1 MAAEFDGKKNA
12 GTSRMGTCGKGIV
25 LVACCVASASALAAT
40 VTLNGETTYNV
51 ESGTNTVSDTLTGGG
66 SILKTGNGALNL
78 TGEGNDFTGGTKV
91 NAGAVLVNALNALG
105 SGSVEVAAKT
115 AGVWFNV
122 APATTGGYTL
132 FGNALTF
139 TGPEDCSFGGAA
151 LGVDRLGDSSGDGA
165 RNAIFF
171 QNTRLTNSIS
181 GTRSYRLRHNP
192 KNTGGPLNGGP
203 STIFDGPLSVA
214 EGKGIFLNVYGTMTI
229 NGPITATILS
239 GGEAWSG
246 GGYLDLNNPANRI
259 GRMYVASDRVR
270 CGDTNVLGGAELV
283 WRVTCEALGATDCA
297 WVDLCGHNQTVAALR
312 QYIFGGSATA
322 GWNKTRWEA
331 EDNRKG
337 ISVKSDQPATLTI
350 TGMADDKEACT
361 MVRGAVSLVLDAQDY
376 PSFTQ
381 TFTHFKSAFTGT
393 TTVRKGTLRIT
404 GKARFT
410 GTPSI
415 TVEPGAAFVNAST
428 NTQPSL
434 ANVTNLV
441 VRGTFDASTA
451 TLNPFVKTLKNLEV
465 ASGATL
471 KLPEGSLVNAQSV
484 TLGGQTFT
492 SGHLTADR
500 LAALSGATV
509 SGITVVVGNGEAVN
523 WTGAVSES
531 FSTVGN
537 WDPALASAD
546 DLAGGM
552 LHPTF
557 AAAGTRATV
566 DADAIFM
573 GMTFRAAAGQAGFTL
588 ARDAATP
595 PHGLTICRGPVGAY
609 LNDAAGTAHTYTIDA
624 PLALEGPVTF
634 HADTNQTLVLRNA
647 FHDTAAVQGRVL
659 TIDGGGV
666 NGNTAYGKVVF
677 AGTNVV
683 GGAIVSTSSL
693 WRVSGKLANPGD
705 AYTGNPRNDDSEAI
719 RLRVNK
725 AITSGGTTLS
735 YGIELDNATIG
746 KSILVDNV
754 MGLRSFT
761 ALNNTTNEIT
771 GFLCYNPATS
781 NHHGMALMPGSVT
794 TLSGGL
800 HASHSFRIYN
810 GGTLRIRERPV
821 TCLCSA
827 GFNPSN
833 GKAIFD
839 VPGNTFAY
847 MLLGYSGYG
856 GGSTTVEMLVNN
868 VMTNGAVEVGGDG
881 GSAGQAND
889 ISSGTHTLDIH
900 CTTQRCAIVAVRT
913 RGVLTGEYPAM
924 LEVYEGRP
932 DNPAKAKYVVIGK
945 VEGGVGFNLCGA
957 GTLTFTNRAF
967 ASCGDLVVSKG
978 VMEFA
983 HNATWLNGT
992 NVTVTGSGT
1001 LKLNAGGRFD
1011 GKKAVLHLGAD
1022 ADSWKIDIPAG
1033 QTQKFD
1039 AAFDA
1044 TGKQLPGGFYGNAA
1058 SGASRTRYAAHFPHN
1073 GVVYVRQ
1080 GGLQIIFR

>member
-1 MAAEFDGKKNA
+1 MAAELDGKKNA

-25 LVACCVASASALAAT
+25 FVACCVASASALAAT

-51 ESGTNTVSDTLTGGG
+51 ASGTNTVSDTLTGSG
-66 SILKTGNGALNL
+66 SILKTGSGALNL
-78 TGEGNDFTGGTKV
+78 TGVGNDFTGGTKV
-91 NAGAVLVNALNALG
+91 NAGAVQASALDALG

-139 TGPEDCSFGGAA
+139 TGPDDCSFGGAA

-171 QNTRLTNSIS
+171 QNTHLTNSIS

-270 CGDTNVLGGAELV
+270 CGDTNVLRGAELV
-283 WRVTCEALGATDCA
+283 WRVTCEGLGATDCA

-451 TLNPFVKTLKNLEV
+451 TLNPFVKTLKNLEI

-531 FSTVGN
+531 FSTAGN
-537 WDPALASAD
+537 WNPALASAD
-546 DLAGGM
+546 DLTFGS
-552 LHPTF
+552 LLPTF
-557 AAAGTRATV
+557 ASSGARATV
-566 DADAIFM
+566 DADAMFA
-573 GMTFRAAAGQAGFTL
+573 GMVFRAAAGQTGFTL

-595 PHGLTICRGPVGAY
+595 PHGLTVFRGPVGAY
-609 LNDAAGTAHTYTIDA
+609 TNDAACSAHTYTVDA

-647 FHDTAAVQGRVL
+647 FHDTEQVQGRVL

-666 NGNTAYGKVVF
+666 SGNSAYGKVVF
-677 AGTNVV
+677 AGTRLHDGPVARVGQARESGRRLHGKSPGRRFGGDPPSLEQRGLYQLVV
-683 GGAIVSTSSL
+683 ELRHRARQRHDRQVGACRQRDGHSFV
-693 WRVSGKLANPGD
+693 
-705 AYTGNPRNDDSEAI
+705 
-719 RLRVNK
+719 
-725 AITSGGTTLS
+725 
-735 YGIELDNATIG
+735 YGAQELDE
-746 KSILVDNV
+746 
-754 MGLRSFT
+754 R
-761 ALNNTTNEIT
+761 
-771 GFLCYNPATS
+771 
-781 NHHGMALMPGSVT
+781 H
-794 TLSGGL
+794 
-800 HASHSFRIYN
+800 
-810 GGTLRIRERPV
+810 LRIRLLQSGDLQPPWHGAH
-821 TCLCSA
+821 A
-827 GFNPSN
+827 GFGDDALRRPLRLP
-833 GKAIFD
+833 F
-839 VPGNTFAY
+839 VPHLQRRHAAHPREAGHLP
-847 MLLGYSGYG
+847 LLGGLQPQQRQG
-856 GGSTTVEMLVNN
+856 DLR
-868 VMTNGAVEVGGDG
+868 GARKHVLLHVAGLQQRQHDGGDAGEQRDDQRRRGSGRQRRVCRRCKRHRQRHAYAGHPLHHAALRHRRRLPARRADGRIPRDAG
-881 GSAGQAND
+881 GVRGAAGQP
-889 ISSGTHTLDIH
+889 GEG
-900 CTTQRCAIVAVRT
+900 QVR
-913 RGVLTGEYPAM
+913 R
-924 LEVYEGRP
+924 
-932 DNPAKAKYVVIGK
+932 
-945 VEGGVGFNLCGA
+945 
-957 GTLTFTNRAF
+957 
-967 ASCGDLVVSKG
+967 
-978 VMEFA
+978 
-983 HNATWLNGT
+983 H
-992 NVTVTGSGT
+992 
-1001 LKLNAGGRFD
+1001 
-1011 GKKAVLHLGAD
+1011 
-1022 ADSWKIDIPAG
+1022 
-1033 QTQKFD
+1033 
-1039 AAFDA
+1039 
-1044 TGKQLPGGFYGNAA
+1044 
-1058 SGASRTRYAAHFPHN
+1058 
-1073 GVVYVRQ
+1073 RQ
-1080 GGLQIIFR
+1080 GGGRRRVPPVRRGHAHAHEPGVHLLR

>member
-1 MAAEFDGKKNA
+1 MVAECDGKKNA

-25 LVACCVASASALAAT
+25 LVACCMASAAALAAT

-51 ESGTNTVSDTLTGGG
+51 ASGTNTVSDTLTGSG

-78 TGEGNDFTGGTKV
+78 TGTGNDFTGGTKV
-91 NAGAVLVNALNALG
+91 NAGAVQASALDALG
-105 SGSVEVAAKT
+105 SGAVEVAAKT

-139 TGPEDCSFGGAA
+139 TGPDDCSFGGAA

-270 CGDTNVLGGAELV
+270 CGDTNVLRGAELV
-283 WRVTCEALGATDCA
+283 WRVTCEGLGATDCA

-350 TGMADDKEACT
+350 TGMSADKEACT

-376 PSFTQ
+376 PSFIQ
-381 TFTHFKSAFTGT
+381 TLTHFKSAFTGT

-451 TLNPFVKTLKNLEV
+451 TLNPFVKTLKNIEI

-537 WDPALASAD
+537 WDPALGSAD
-546 DLAGGM
+546 DLTFGS
-552 LHPTF
+552 LIPTF
-557 AAAGTRATV
+557 AASGARATV
-566 DADAIFM
+566 DADAMFA
-573 GMTFRAAAGQAGFTL
+573 GMVFRAAAGQTGFTL

-595 PHGLTICRGPVGAY
+595 PHGLTVFRGPVGAY
-609 LNDAAGTAHTYTIDA
+609 TNDAACSAHTYTIDA

-647 FHDTAAVQGRVL
+647 FHDTDQVQGRVL

-666 NGNTAYGKVVF
+666 SGNADFGKVVF

-683 GGAIVSTSSL
+683 GGAIVSTTGL

-705 AYTGNPRNDDSEAI
+705 AYTGNPVNDDSEAI
-719 RLRVNK
+719 RLRLNK
-725 AITSGGTTLS
+725 GGFTSSSLS

-746 KSILVDNV
+746 KSVLVDNV
-754 MGLRSFT
+754 MGIRSFT
-761 ALNNTTNEIT
+761 ALKNTTNDIS
-771 GFLCYNPATS
+771 GFVCFNPATS
-781 NHHGMALMPGSVT
+781 NHHGMALMSGSVT

-800 HASHSFRIYN
+800 FASHSFRIYN
-810 GGTLRIRERPV
+810 GGTLRIREKPV

-827 GFNPSN
+827 GFNPSS
-833 GKAIFD
+833 GKAIFE
-839 VPGNTFAY
+839 VPGNAFSY
-847 MLLGYSGYG
+847 MLLGYNN
-856 GGSTTVEMLVNN
+856 GSTTVEMLVDN
-868 VMTNGAVEVGGDG
+868 VMTNGAVEVGGNG
-881 GSAGQAND
+881 GSAGGAND
-889 ISSGTHTLDIH
+889 IGNGTHTLDIH
-900 CTTQRCAIVAVRT
+900 CTTQRCATVAVCT

-932 DNPAKAKYVVIGK
+932 DNPAKAKYVIRGK
-945 VEGGVGFNLCGA
+945 VEGGVGFHLCGA
-957 GTLTFTNRAF
+957 GTLTLTNQAFT
-967 ASCGDLVVSKG
+967 SCGDLVVSKG

-1001 LKLNAGGRFD
+1001 LKLNAGDRFD